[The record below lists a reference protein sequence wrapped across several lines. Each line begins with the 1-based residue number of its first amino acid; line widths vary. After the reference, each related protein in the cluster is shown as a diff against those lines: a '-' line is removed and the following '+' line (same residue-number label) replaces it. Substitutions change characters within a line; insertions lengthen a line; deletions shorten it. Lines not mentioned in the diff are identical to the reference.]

1 MARVVFSTEANA
13 DLSDM
18 YVLKILDFVS
28 DLPAFN
34 VDLS

>member
-1 MARVVFSTEANA
+1 MERVVFSTEANA

-34 VDLS
+34 MDSS